1 MKQQQE
7 LVYISDYRCRLDNK
21 NRIIIN
27 IGSNERIM
35 AGVKVTGTIDGK
47 SLPVDVIYRNTI
59 RSRFCY
65 RNINNKF
72 NREYQVCADV
82 NNNFKT
88 LQITLK
94 FAGDNEGVVKTIT
107 IPGKRFRKNCD
118 RIQGCVDVCE
128 KTDEGCKIE
137 GWAADAKEVKIKVLC
152 DGKELTGDFRRVFRQ
167 DIADYYQDGETSV
180 PLGYTFDIINN
191 SKDIKK
197 VRVIYYTDDRES
209 DFKFNISKSGKKS
222 IPLTDVVN
230 KVVIY
235 TRKYGFTGML
245 KKAYRKITHKPMID
259 YNEWYK
265 AHKPSEEELK
275 EQRKVKFDYM
285 PKFSIIIPV
294 YRPVPKYF
302 TDMIKSIKHQTY
314 SNWEIC
320 IADGGGEGHTVDKT
334 LFGLVKGDKVRYVAI
349 SENLGISGNTNEA
362 MKMATGD
369 YFVLGDHDDVFE
381 PDALFEC
388 ARAINSKEK
397 PDMIYSDEDKITEDG
412 KKHCE
417 PYFKP
422 DFNIDLLRNNN
433 YICHLFVFSRE
444 LSEKVGYFR
453 KEFDGAQDYDMIL
466 RCSEKAKCIKHI
478 PKVLYS
484 WRIYSGSTSANP
496 ESKRYAF
503 TAGKRAI
510 DEHFK
515 RMGIKAEAE
524 MNETYLG
531 IYRSR
536 YEITGNPL
544 ISILIPNKDHTD
556 DLDKCIKSILKQ
568 KYENYEIIVIENN
581 STEDATFEY
590 YKKLEKE
597 CNKVKVVYYKDK
609 EQMVLRSCTMTDEG
623 PDNEWKTL
631 ATWLYDETVGTQ
643 KDADSIANDFIEG
656 VSGTL
661 AIKRA
666 KQVKQKKKKDDD
678 GTADPKFL
686 AKRFVTY
693 FPELREE
700 IKNEEDCYFPFR
712 GATFAK
718 EHIAPKI
725 PMYIKRANKN
735 EIEKFANVFNVQYNN
750 GDVDTR
756 AIITIVL
763 LNSLDDAEYNALYEH
778 FNDELKVAA
787 LNARAFKGKTV
798 KPEKVKKVKA
808 KANTLTN
815 N

>member
-118 RIQGCVDVCE
+118 RIQGCVDVCK

-197 VRVIYYTDDRES
+197 VRVIYYTDDREFN
-209 DFKFNISKSGKKS
+209 FKFNISKSGKKS

-285 PKFSIIIPV
+285 PKFP
-294 YRPVPKYF
+294 
-302 TDMIKSIKHQTY
+302 
-314 SNWEIC
+314 
-320 IADGGGEGHTVDKT
+320 
-334 LFGLVKGDKVRYVAI
+334 
-349 SENLGISGNTNEA
+349 
-362 MKMATGD
+362 
-369 YFVLGDHDDVFE
+369 
-381 PDALFEC
+381 
-388 ARAINSKEK
+388 
-397 PDMIYSDEDKITEDG
+397 
-412 KKHCE
+412 
-417 PYFKP
+417 
-422 DFNIDLLRNNN
+422 
-433 YICHLFVFSRE
+433 
-444 LSEKVGYFR
+444 
-453 KEFDGAQDYDMIL
+453 
-466 RCSEKAKCIKHI
+466 
-478 PKVLYS
+478 
-484 WRIYSGSTSANP
+484 
-496 ESKRYAF
+496 
-503 TAGKRAI
+503 
-510 DEHFK
+510 
-515 RMGIKAEAE
+515 
-524 MNETYLG
+524 
-531 IYRSR
+531 
-536 YEITGNPL
+536 
-544 ISILIPNKDHTD
+544 
-556 DLDKCIKSILKQ
+556 
-568 KYENYEIIVIENN
+568 
-581 STEDATFEY
+581 
-590 YKKLEKE
+590 
-597 CNKVKVVYYKDK
+597 
-609 EQMVLRSCTMTDEG
+609 
-623 PDNEWKTL
+623 
-631 ATWLYDETVGTQ
+631 
-643 KDADSIANDFIEG
+643 
-656 VSGTL
+656 
-661 AIKRA
+661 
-666 KQVKQKKKKDDD
+666 
-678 GTADPKFL
+678 
-686 AKRFVTY
+686 
-693 FPELREE
+693 
-700 IKNEEDCYFPFR
+700 
-712 GATFAK
+712 
-718 EHIAPKI
+718 
-725 PMYIKRANKN
+725 
-735 EIEKFANVFNVQYNN
+735 
-750 GDVDTR
+750 
-756 AIITIVL
+756 
-763 LNSLDDAEYNALYEH
+763 
-778 FNDELKVAA
+778 
-787 LNARAFKGKTV
+787 
-798 KPEKVKKVKA
+798 
-808 KANTLTN
+808 
-815 N
+815 